1 MEKRIRKSDD
11 FYRESLSWMA
21 YRYAIGITEYV
32 GRSGKF
38 LEDHATTG
46 LPEDVSPEMKEEL
59 SEYEM
64 GTGYF
69 MLSELSHFYDEKE
82 QEMLSHMLQSRDYQ
96 MVKQLNRIERYVKK
110 KPLAKR
116 ESEAYCPYSSISRHS
131 PEF

>member
-1 MEKRIRKSDD
+1 
-11 FYRESLSWMA
+11 
-21 YRYAIGITEYV
+21 
-32 GRSGKF
+32 
-38 LEDHATTG
+38 
-46 LPEDVSPEMKEEL
+46 MKEEL

-64 GTGYF
+64 GNGYF

-110 KPLAKR
+110 KPLAKK
-116 ESEAYCPYSSISRHS
+116 ESEAYCPDSSISRHS